1 MDSTITLVGNL
12 TRDPVLR
19 VTAAG
24 LAVAELGVA
33 VSRRWRD
40 HDGDP
45 KEHTSF
51 FTVTAWRALAEHCA
65 ASLHRGDLVIVSGR
79 AEQRSWQTETGD
91 RRTTIEIVADDI
103 GPSLRWATA
112 VVERTA
118 RLREP
123 EAA

>member
-33 VSRRWRD
+33 VNRRWRD
-40 HDGDP
+40 NDGEP

-51 FTVTAWRALAEHCA
+51 FTVIAWRALAEHCA

-79 AEQRSWQTETGD
+79 AEQRSWQTEAGD

-112 VVERTA
+112 VVERTG
-118 RLREP
+118 RLREA